1 MLFYNLQIYLVEI
14 KELQPAY
21 KSTVA
26 INIFQAPSFDG
37 FLYFLNV
44 PKSVADKLKEHS
56 IRKVPDLLLLTE
68 SDIKDLGLNIGGR
81 SRLRAAV
88 TVMREKMQ

>member
-1 MLFYNLQIYLVEI
+1 MLFHYLQIYIVER
-14 KELQPAY
+14 KELQPTY
-21 KSTVA
+21 KSTLT

-37 FLYFLNV
+37 FLHLLNV

-56 IRKVPDLLLLTE
+56 IRNVPDLLLLTE
-68 SDIKDLGLNIGGR
+68 KDIEDLGLNIGGR